1 MLYDWGVN
9 GINLAPISALL
20 FICSVLLIDPCK
32 DHGAAHLYLPIGL
45 YIFCIMVGEELL
57 KAYYGFCLAFLAF
70 FSYGLALVSLS
81 VLLLFDALLFVLRC
95 HWFLRACY
103 CSFVT

>member
-1 MLYDWGVN
+1 MYVDWGVN

-32 DHGAAHLYLPIGL
+32 DHGAAHLYLPVGL

-57 KAYYGFCLAFLAF
+57 KAYYGANLQEAAGYFV
-70 FSYGLALVSLS
+70 LVGVHLS
-81 VLLLFDALLFVLRC
+81 HVIAGVLLIQLLP
-95 HWFLRACY
+95 
-103 CSFVT
+103 